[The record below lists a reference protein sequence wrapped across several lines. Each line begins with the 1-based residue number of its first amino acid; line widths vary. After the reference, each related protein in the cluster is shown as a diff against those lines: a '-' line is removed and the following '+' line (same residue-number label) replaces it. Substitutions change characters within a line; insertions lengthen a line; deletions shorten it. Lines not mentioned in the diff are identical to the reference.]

1 MASSVN
7 PTAPAIQP
15 AFQQLGTAL
24 QAGDLTA
31 AQAAYRS
38 IQQNASQQ
46 STSKEKATAPASASA
61 KERLA
66 ELGEAVRAD
75 TLSAVQQAVSPAP
88 RRMAPGTRAA
98 GAYAPVAKPS
108 TSAATDLGGLLN
120 AQV

>member
-24 QAGDLTA
+24 QAGDLNA

-46 STSKEKATAPASASA
+46 TTSKEKATTPASG

-88 RRMAPGTRAA
+88 RPMASGSRAA
-98 GAYAPVAKPS
+98 GAYAPAAKPS

-120 AQV
+120 ARV